1 MKSVIIYLC
10 CIACGFVGFTL
21 DGLLFPNSE
30 MLILT
35 WVLFFSLAIIGIGL
49 ILDRL
54 EKEKKRESKRE
65 MIVMD
70 KRPKSGVRV

>member
-35 WVLFFSLAIIGIGL
+35 WVLFFSPAIIGIGL

-54 EKEKKRESKRE
+54 EKEKEKGKQERNDRDGQEA
-65 MIVMD
+65 
-70 KRPKSGVRV
+70 

>member
-21 DGLLFPNSE
+21 DGFLFPNSE

-35 WVLFFSLAIIGIGL
+35 WVLFFSPAIIGIGL

-54 EKEKKRESKRE
+54 EKEKEKGEREN
-65 MIVMD
+65 
-70 KRPKSGVRV
+70 

>member
-21 DGLLFPNSE
+21 DGFLFPNSE

-35 WVLFFSLAIIGIGL
+35 WVLFFSPAIIGIGL

-54 EKEKKRESKRE
+54 EKEKEKGKQERNDRDGQEA
-65 MIVMD
+65 
-70 KRPKSGVRV
+70 

>member
-35 WVLFFSLAIIGIGL
+35 WVLFFSPAIIGIGL

-54 EKEKKRESKRE
+54 EKEKEKGKQERTDRDGQEA
-65 MIVMD
+65 
-70 KRPKSGVRV
+70 

>member
-10 CIACGFVGFTL
+10 CIVCGFVGFTL

-35 WVLFFSLAIIGIGL
+35 WVLFFSPAIIGIGL

-54 EKEKKRESKRE
+54 EKEKEKGKQERNDRDGQEA
-65 MIVMD
+65 
-70 KRPKSGVRV
+70 

>member
-35 WVLFFSLAIIGIGL
+35 WVLFFSPAIIGIGL

-54 EKEKKRESKRE
+54 EKEKEKGEQERNDRDGQEA
-65 MIVMD
+65 
-70 KRPKSGVRV
+70 